1 MRAFIFTLIFFAPPL
16 SAWCQMYKTETT
28 LVPEKY
34 VELAPGQIKPQGWL
48 RHQLEI
54 MRDGSTG
61 HLDEIHPKLRD
72 DNGWL
77 GGKGD
82 GWEETPYWLDG
93 AVPLAYLLDDPAL
106 KSKVLKY
113 INWTLDHQRPSGYF
127 GPLTKA
133 EQESGT
139 EITPA
144 NCQDGDDWWPKMIM
158 LKVLQQYYAATG
170 DQRVIPFM
178 SRYFE
183 YQKQSLLKCPLNT
196 WTEWAVS
203 RGIENAMTAQWLQS
217 ISPDKDLGAL
227 ASAISTESYPWS
239 DWLGN
244 RDWVM
249 EAAAHQ
255 NDKLWMRRHAVN
267 LGMALK
273 TPVINY
279 QRTGE
284 ERYLENLK
292 TGWNDLMLLHGLPM
306 GIFSGDEDLH
316 GNAPSQGVELCAI
329 TETMFSM
336 EKAIAITGD
345 ILYMDAL
352 ERIAFNALPT
362 QTTDDYNMKQY
373 FQVANQVQVS
383 RGVFDFSLPFDREMN
398 NVFGL
403 RSGYTCC
410 TSNMHQGWTKFATHL
425 WFRTPT
431 GGVAA
436 LAYAPSLL
444 KTTLPDGEVTIKE
457 VTNYPFEE
465 TISFEFGM
473 AKRMR
478 FPFQLRIPGWC
489 AEATVNING
498 EAYQTYKGG
507 QVVEIVRDWS
517 NNDRVVLLLPM
528 KVTTSNWGGNSRA
541 IERGPLV
548 YALRLEER
556 WEKGSEPKEGDY
568 YSVYPTQPWNYG
580 LLKDVIDNPAALKV
594 SVKPLP
600 EKFVWNLASAPIE
613 ITATAR
619 KIPSWK
625 VVDGVARQP
634 VTDRTGLYK
643 GEVGDKV
650 ETIRLIPYGC
660 TKVRIVAFPVVK

>member
-1 MRAFIFTLIFFAPPL
+1 
-16 SAWCQMYKTETT
+16 
-28 LVPEKY
+28 
-34 VELAPGQIKPQGWL
+34 
-48 RHQLEI
+48 
-54 MRDGSTG
+54 
-61 HLDEIHPKLRD
+61 
-72 DNGWL
+72 
-77 GGKGD
+77 
-82 GWEETPYWLDG
+82 
-93 AVPLAYLLDDPAL
+93 
-106 KSKVLKY
+106 
-113 INWTLDHQRPSGYF
+113 
-127 GPLTKA
+127 
-133 EQESGT
+133 
-139 EITPA
+139 
-144 NCQDGDDWWPKMIM
+144 
-158 LKVLQQYYAATG
+158 
-170 DQRVIPFM
+170 
-178 SRYFE
+178 
-183 YQKQSLLKCPLNT
+183 
-196 WTEWAVS
+196 
-203 RGIENAMTAQWLQS
+203 MTAQWLQS

-227 ASAISTESYPWS
+227 VSAISTESYPWS

-244 RDWVM
+244 RGWVM

-284 ERYLENLK
+284 ERYLESLK
-292 TGWNDLMLLHGLPM
+292 TGLNDLMLLHGLPM

-444 KTTLPDGEVTIKE
+444 KTT
-457 VTNYPFEE
+457 
-465 TISFEFGM
+465 
-473 AKRMR
+473 
-478 FPFQLRIPGWC
+478 W
-489 AEATVNING
+489 
-498 EAYQTYKGG
+498 
-507 QVVEIVRDWS
+507 
-517 NNDRVVLLLPM
+517 
-528 KVTTSNWGGNSRA
+528 
-541 IERGPLV
+541 
-548 YALRLEER
+548 
-556 WEKGSEPKEGDY
+556 
-568 YSVYPTQPWNYG
+568 
-580 LLKDVIDNPAALKV
+580 PA
-594 SVKPLP
+594 
-600 EKFVWNLASAPIE
+600 
-613 ITATAR
+613 
-619 KIPSWK
+619 
-625 VVDGVARQP
+625 G
-634 VTDRTGLYK
+634 
-643 GEVGDKV
+643 
-650 ETIRLIPYGC
+650 
-660 TKVRIVAFPVVK
+660 